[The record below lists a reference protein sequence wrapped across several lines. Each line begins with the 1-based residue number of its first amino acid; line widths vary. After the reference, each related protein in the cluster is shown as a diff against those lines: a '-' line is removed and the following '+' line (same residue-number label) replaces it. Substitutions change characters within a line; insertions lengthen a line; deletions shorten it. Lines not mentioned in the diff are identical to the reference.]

1 MNQIDKIAHDLGPDQ
16 PATPPHGPKGGALR
30 RRILLAGVGVLA
42 VAGAG
47 GAGVYATRSSRD
59 PAEGSGPSDTS
70 EGATASPVKPLPE
83 GVEGTAVLSGPA
95 GTVAPVLAPGGA
107 GACADSTGRALVVT
121 VDGAA
126 ATGQDVITETMLVAG
141 EADGQDVIAW
151 AGKTTIGWWSPTG
164 GLQRMEHERPVALS
178 SDGGGIL
185 ATDDHEWT
193 ARVTTEGLEELA
205 LPSGADPLGVLSD
218 GTLIFTDERGY
229 LTSLTSENETCL
241 FAPSPP
247 EDSLS
252 VARIAGLVGAQAV
265 LVWRKAGKPTKA
277 AARKAWVSL
286 RDTHTGDSSDGST
299 ARWSAVK
306 DADLVHAGDGRALLG
321 GLLIHEDGRLLDVEE
336 HVEPIGLAGGR
347 IRVRV
352 DGEEAWLDPES
363 GKVEDPPTDG
373 VWTLENSVA
382 RWVGD
387 EHTVWFAGSV

>member
-1 MNQIDKIAHDLGPDQ
+1 M
-16 PATPPHGPKGGALR
+16 
-30 RRILLAGVGVLA
+30 
-42 VAGAG
+42 
-47 GAGVYATRSSRD
+47 
-59 PAEGSGPSDTS
+59 
-70 EGATASPVKPLPE
+70 
-83 GVEGTAVLSGPA
+83 
-95 GTVAPVLAPGGA
+95 
-107 GACADSTGRALVVT
+107 VT

-126 ATGQDVITETMLVAG
+126 ATGQDVITERMLVAG
-141 EADGQDVIAW
+141 EADGEDVIAW
-151 AGKTTIGWWSPTG
+151 AGKTNIGWWSRTG

-185 ATDDHEWT
+185 ATDDHEWA

-218 GTLIFTDERGY
+218 GTLVFTDDRGY
-229 LTSLTSENETCL
+229 LTSLTSENETRL

-265 LVWRKAGKPTKA
+265 VVWRKSGKPTKA

-286 RDTHTGDSSDGST
+286 RDTQTGDSSDGAS
-299 ARWSAVK
+299 ARWAAVK
-306 DADLVHAGDGRALLG
+306 DADLVRAGDGRALLG
-321 GLLIHEDGRLLDVEE
+321 GLLIHEDGRLRDVEE
-336 HVEPIGLAGGR
+336 RVEPIGLAGGE

-352 DGEEAWLDPES
+352 DGEEAWLDPAS
-363 GKVEDPPTDG
+363 GKVEDPPADG